1 MFQTP
6 DLQSA
11 WNEWLQERKERK
23 LKKYT
28 DRGLKAA
35 MTHLLTISNQDEQ
48 IAVQIIN
55 QSIAQGWQGLFPLK
69 NIPHGTNRP
78 TDNTSNGAKPSR
90 FSAFSEWINGN
101 PSNGSEFNSNRS
113 S

>member
-6 DLQSA
+6 DLQTA

-35 MTHLLTISNQDEQ
+35 MTHLLTIANQDEQ
-48 IAVQIIN
+48 IAIQIIN
-55 QSIAQGWQGLFPLK
+55 QTIAQGWQGLFPLK
-69 NIPHGTNRP
+69 NVSNAQNHTGNFSLAGNKSLISTNGDFGRL
-78 TDNTSNGAKPSR
+78 
-90 FSAFSEWINGN
+90 
-101 PSNGSEFNSNRS
+101 
-113 S
+113 